1 MFHIIVCEPEAV
13 SAEVGY
19 PATGK
24 DFWFSSC
31 QFFFPT
37 AAANSISKY
46 FSNFWHRRWM
56 YLSFVRT
63 MNRHIFFRF
72 HDFFSTFCIVAK
84 KVKLGHPRTK
94 VFCANWMEQRKRP
107 FGIWEVTVEFI
118 LEMIAWITPIFLFN
132 HMF

>member
-31 QFFFPT
+31 QFFSQPQPQIVFPNIFPIFGT
-37 AAANSISKY
+37 EDECICHLLGQWIS
-46 FSNFWHRRWM
+46 
-56 YLSFVRT
+56 
-63 MNRHIFFRF
+63 IFFF
-72 HDFFSTFCIVAK
+72 GFTIFFSTFCIVAK